1 MTPAIGVL
9 IQRAREEFGEVSGL
23 QITVEEGVRFWALD
37 AETCA
42 SSIDEVNTI
51 AVSPSSQNRYSCR
64 RILCRVACA
73 ARAFGLR

>member
-37 AETCA
+37 